1 MVFMVVC
8 PVCEHQQAS
17 GEDCEVCGK
26 RLAGPG
32 VEPLP
37 VEPVPGFEPTVAA
50 ATGAAYEEIVPGLE
64 PTRMA
69 PVDAVA
75 LPATDIEPT
84 RMAAVNPPTEAVPG
98 FEPTETEPI
107 PGDAPSALPAVR
119 VCRYCRTPAPP
130 SDVICGRCGMK
141 LATYA
146 LAAAEV
152 AMPGEPVPVRCF
164 SCATLN
170 TGPER
175 FCSGCGALV
184 RRG

>member
-1 MVFMVVC
+1 MVAC
-8 PVCEHQQAS
+8 PVCEHVQAS

-37 VEPVPGFEPTVAA
+37 VEAVPGFEPTVAA
-50 ATGAAYEEIVPGLE
+50 ATGAAIEEPVPGLE

-69 PVDAVA
+69 PVDADA
-75 LPATDIEPT
+75 LPATDVEPT
-84 RMAAVNPPTEAVPG
+84 RMAPVNPPIEAVPG

-107 PGDAPSALPAVR
+107 PGDAPAALPAVL

-130 SDVICGRCGMK
+130 TDVLCERCGMR
-141 LATYA
+141 LPAYVP
-146 LAAAEV
+146 AAAEPV
-152 AMPGEPVPVRCF
+152 LPGDPVPVRCF

-175 FCSGCGALV
+175 FCTGCGALL
-184 RRG
+184 RRE